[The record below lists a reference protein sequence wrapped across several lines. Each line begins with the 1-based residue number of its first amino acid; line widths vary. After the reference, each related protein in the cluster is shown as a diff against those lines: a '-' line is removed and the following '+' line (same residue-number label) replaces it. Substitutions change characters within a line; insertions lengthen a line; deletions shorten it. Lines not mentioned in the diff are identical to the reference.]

1 MADVEKAI
9 TSISMTQ
16 EKCLQ
21 TFFYT
26 FHIQCLFRLHSYIY
40 MTQIHYVDNIVWV
53 TGRVSVLFCCSIKGG
68 GLFWCANAE
77 TYSMLAQC
85 VTPVEQKVVHLTWR
99 VSVCMAWWPKFTSV
113 LVWGCRGRR
122 EIEGLVQY
130 WLYWPATPVHPLVWL
145 VNGQPQYGPACCLV

>member
-26 FHIQCLFRLHSYIY
+26 FHIQCLFRLYSYFVY

-53 TGRVSVLFCCSIKGG
+53 AGRVSVLFCCSVTGG
-68 GLFWCANAE
+68 GLF
-77 TYSMLAQC
+77 
-85 VTPVEQKVVHLTWR
+85 
-99 VSVCMAWWPKFTSV
+99 
-113 LVWGCRGRR
+113 
-122 EIEGLVQY
+122 
-130 WLYWPATPVHPLVWL
+130 
-145 VNGQPQYGPACCLV
+145 